1 MSLNDGALYGKRY
14 RIIITTD
21 IGGSDFDDFQS
32 LVHFLLY
39 SNLFDTEG
47 LISSAWGNGRVSDIL
62 ECIDAYEIDYPKL
75 LKYDRNYPTPD
86 YLRSITK
93 QGAIDFAPFKGYS
106 NPTQASKLI
115 IDCARKPDPRP
126 LYILGWGLLE
136 DIAQAL
142 HDAPDIVSKIRVNY
156 VGGPNKKWG
165 LNAYQYI
172 RENYP
177 NLWIIEDNSTYRG
190 WFNGGYMDDDYSN
203 SEFVLRHIKD
213 YGALG
218 KYFYNK
224 GPIIKM
230 GDTPTLAYFLKGSPE
245 DPTSLSWGGTFERV
259 YNRPEV
265 YLTQDTTI
273 EDEIEMFSVI
283 EYTFLGPIINES
295 FDKPVFYMKVRN
307 QLFEGYYQGSGC
319 YKIRFMPK
327 SLGVFEYS
335 IISDIKELEK
345 HKGAFTSIPEDSKN
359 RKDLGQGLTNWYSDS
374 LDPIYKDSII
384 YGAKSV
390 SNYRKEYLDD
400 FKRLMLRLK

>member
-1 MSLNDGALYGKRY
+1 MSVNDGALYGKRY

-32 LVHFLLY
+32 LAHFFLY

-47 LISSAWGNGRVSDIL
+47 LISSAWGNGRASDIL
-62 ECIDAYEIDYPKL
+62 EAIDAYELDYPKL
-75 LKYDRNYPTPD
+75 SQIDSKYPTPA

-106 NPTQASKLI
+106 KPTEASKLI

-136 DIAQAL
+136 DIAEAL

-172 RENYP
+172 RVNFP

-190 WFNGGYMDDDYSN
+190 WFNGGYTENDYSN
-203 SEFVLRHIKD
+203 SSFVLEHIKD

-218 KYFYNK
+218 RYFFQK
-224 GPIIKM
+224 GEVIKM
-230 GDTPTLAYFLKGSPE
+230 GDTPTLAYFLKGTPE
-245 DPTSLSWGGTFERV
+245 NPLDESWGGTFEKV

-265 YLTQDTTI
+265 YFERDTKV
-273 EDEIEMFSVI
+273 DDKIEMFSVI
-283 EYTFLGPIINES
+283 EYTFKGPHIDVS
-295 FDKPVFYMKVRN
+295 FDTPIFYMKVRN
-307 QLFEGYYQGSGC
+307 QLFEGFYQGNGN

-327 SLGVFEYS
+327 SLGVFEYE
-335 IISDIKELEK
+335 IISDIKGLSV
-345 HKGAFTSIPEDSKN
+345 HKGAFTSIAENPKN
-359 RKDLGQGLTNWYSDS
+359 RLDKGQGLTNWYSDS
-374 LDPIYKDSII
+374 LDLKYRDGII

-390 SNYRKEYLDD
+390 SNHRKEYLDD
-400 FKRLMLRLK
+400 FKRLMSLLK